1 MDSLILNVRFG
12 KRHLKIY
19 KNPYTITF
27 RKNDY
32 WFFNKPKTWFK
43 LYNLGSKSYWR

>member
-1 MDSLILNVRFG
+1 MDSVILNVRFG
-12 KRHLKIY
+12 KHHLKIR
-19 KNPYTITF
+19 KNPWQITF